1 MENKKLAILGHPTR
15 GNEVLKILEMLGGK
29 NLKSTGS
36 DETCIYTI
44 DSTSS
49 FIESIPFY
57 DFSSKYYDNLHTEY
71 YIFTL
76 EKFLEKYPYKVGDK
90 VKTIYGKIGNV
101 SKCKW
106 DADNN
111 CMIYKLD
118 TSVYNNSFYF
128 AHELIP
134 HKEEIK
140 AEDRLEIHTDPAIDN
155 DSKTNITIDGEKL
168 IAPNGY
174 TVKTATMDG
183 NSLIVEYIKN
193 KPQYP
198 KTFQECYA
206 LKYNGQINLN
216 IGCDILH
223 GAYSEELECLQ
234 NLLICRD
241 VYWEIVGVE
250 MGLSE
255 PWKPNFGENFIY
267 AIGAFY
273 GTIQK
278 TMVTGERGILFFPT
292 EEMRDAFY
300 ENFKDLI
307 EKCKE
312 FL

>member
-1 MENKKLAILGHPTR
+1 MENKKLAIIGNPTR
-15 GNEVLKILEMLGGK
+15 GKEVIKILEMLGGK
-29 NLKSTGS
+29 NLKGTGT

-49 FIESIPFY
+49 FIEPIPFY

-76 EKFLEKYPYKVGDK
+76 ENFLKKYPLKVGDK

-111 CMIYKLD
+111 CMMYKLD

-134 HKEEIK
+134 FKEEIK
-140 AEDRLEIHTDPAIDN
+140 AEDRLEIYADPAIDD
-155 DSKTNITIDGEKL
+155 DSKTDITIDGEKL

-174 TVKTATMDG
+174 TIKTATTNGD
-183 NSLIVEYIKN
+183 SLIVKYMKN

-198 KTFQECYA
+198 KTYEECCQITEKVAKTTHELDIAYNPNLIYDFQ
-206 LKYNGQINLN
+206 K
-216 IGCDILH
+216 
-223 GAYSEELECLQ
+223 
-234 NLLICRD
+234 LLICRD
-241 VYWEIVGVE
+241 AYWKIAGEQ

-255 PWKPNFGENFIY
+255 PWKPDWYDEYEYKFVIICSRNDIIEETYDIRN
-267 AIGAFY
+267 AILA
-273 GTIQK
+273 
-278 TMVTGERGILFFPT
+278 FPT
-292 EEMRDAFY
+292 EEMRDAFF

>member
-1 MENKKLAILGHPTR
+1 MENKKLAILGNPTR
-15 GNEVLKILEMLGGK
+15 GKEVIKILEMLGGK
-29 NLKSTGS
+29 NLKGTGT

-49 FIESIPFY
+49 FIEPIPFY

-76 EKFLEKYPYKVGDK
+76 ENFLKKYPLKVGDK

-111 CMIYKLD
+111 CMTYKLD
-118 TSVYNNSFYF
+118 TSVYNDSFYF

-140 AEDRLEIHTDPAIDN
+140 AEDHTEIYTDHAIVD
-155 DSKTNITIDGEKL
+155 DSKTDIIINGEKL

-174 TVKTATMDG
+174 TIGNATR
-183 NSLIVEYIKN
+183 NSNKLIVEYIKN

-198 KTFQECYA
+198 KTYKECCEV
-206 LKYNGQINLN
+206 LGINTKAN
-216 IGCDILH
+216 DAQGYKADDII
-223 GAYSEELECLQ
+223 CLQ
-234 NLLICRD
+234 ELLIYRD
-241 VYWEIVGVE
+241 AYWKIAGEE

-255 PWKPNFGENFIY
+255 PWKPSANDEGKTHSLYYNRCTDSLDKCEGLFESN
-267 AIGAFY
+267 AI
-273 GTIQK
+273 
-278 TMVTGERGILFFPT
+278 LDFPT
-292 EEMRDAFY
+292 KEMRDAFF

>member
-29 NLKSTGS
+29 NLKGTGS

-49 FIESIPFY
+49 FIEPIPFY
-57 DFSSKYYDNLHTEY
+57 YFSSKYYNNLHTEY

-76 EKFLEKYPYKVGDK
+76 EKFLENYPYKVGDK

-111 CMIYKLD
+111 CMVYKLD

-140 AEDRLEIHTDPAIDN
+140 AEDRLEIYTDIAVVD
-155 DSKTNITIDGEKL
+155 DSKTDIIINGEKL
-168 IAPNGY
+168 IAPKGFTIGN
-174 TVKTATMDG
+174 ATS
-183 NSLIVEYIKN
+183 NSNKLIVEYIKN

-198 KTFQECYA
+198 ETYAECSQITNKVAKTTHELDIAYNPNLIYDFQ
-206 LKYNGQINLN
+206 K
-216 IGCDILH
+216 
-223 GAYSEELECLQ
+223 
-234 NLLICRD
+234 LLICRD
-241 VYWEIVGVE
+241 AYWKIAGEE

-255 PWKPNFGENFIY
+255 PWKPNWNDEQKYKFVIMCSCNDITKESYVIKN
-267 AIGAFY
+267 AILA
-273 GTIQK
+273 
-278 TMVTGERGILFFPT
+278 FPT
-292 EEMRDAFY
+292 QEMRDAFL

-307 EKCKE
+307 EECKE